1 MNPLAHEHIQQWVS
15 RIDLSDPAKLA
26 DFAAAMTT
34 ADGQELQKVLECEGV
49 EARLVLALTLLSKE
63 RELAKLQQ
71 EIKKQVE
78 EKISEQ
84 QRKYFLQEQYKSIR
98 NVRPSSLP
106 YPYPTSPT
114 PIYIIFLT
122 PTFSPPI
129 YSCFLPLFVHHIP
142 PGAGHGQGR
151 QGGTPRQI

>member
-98 NVRPSSLP
+98 NVRTRPLPPLLYPSLTSRTSIS
-106 YPYPTSPT
+106 YPY
-114 PIYIIFLT
+114 
-122 PTFSPPI
+122 
-129 YSCFLPLFVHHIP
+129 LFTIL

-151 QGGTPRQI
+151 

>member
-98 NVRPSSLP
+98 NVRLPSTPSSSTTHPLP
-106 YPYPTSPT
+106 PDLYLPL
-114 PIYIIFLT
+114 FLT
-122 PTFSPPI
+122 PFI
-129 YSCFLPLFVHHIP
+129 PL
-142 PGAGHGQGR
+142 GTGHGQGR

>member
-98 NVRPSSLP
+98 NVRP
-106 YPYPTSPT
+106 
-114 PIYIIFLT
+114 
-122 PTFSPPI
+122 
-129 YSCFLPLFVHHIP
+129 FLPLLTSTHPYQYLPYFLPIY
-142 PGAGHGQGR
+142 PGTGHGQG
-151 QGGTPRQI
+151 

>member
-98 NVRPSSLP
+98 NVRVPSSP
-106 YPYPTSPT
+106 SSPCI
-114 PIYIIFLT
+114 PF
-122 PTFSPPI
+122 
-129 YSCFLPLFVHHIP
+129 FLPP
-142 PGAGHGQGR
+142 PLILTSILA
-151 QGGTPRQI
+151 PRNWAWTRTTRRNS